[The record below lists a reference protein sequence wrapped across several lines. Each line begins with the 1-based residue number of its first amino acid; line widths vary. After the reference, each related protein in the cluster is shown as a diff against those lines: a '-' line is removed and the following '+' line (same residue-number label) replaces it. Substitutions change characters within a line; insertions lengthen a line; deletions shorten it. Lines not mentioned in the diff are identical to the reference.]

1 MVTKSASIHVRLSPV
16 LKARVENILGK
27 LGLSTSEAI
36 SIYFNQI
43 DMKSGLPFEVKIPNK
58 ATKKAISQ
66 VRKDIGKKSF
76 STTQDLMKNLNA

>member
-1 MVTKSASIHVRLSPV
+1 MVTKSASIHVRLSPA

-58 ATKKAISQ
+58 TIKKAISQ
-66 VRKDIGKKSF
+66 ARKDVGKKSF